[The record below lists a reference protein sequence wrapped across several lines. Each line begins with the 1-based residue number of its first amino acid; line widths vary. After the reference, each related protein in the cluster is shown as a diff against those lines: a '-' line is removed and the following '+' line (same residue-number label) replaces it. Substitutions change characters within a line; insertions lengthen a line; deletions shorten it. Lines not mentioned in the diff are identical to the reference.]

1 VTFIILTS
9 NKPSTKPMLVRVDDI
24 SAVEPLWEQPGS
36 RIILRSGNQGSIEVD
51 NCVEDVIN
59 RVITAKEG
67 KPSV

>member
-1 VTFIILTS
+1 MTFIILTL
-9 NKPSTKPMLVRVDDI
+9 NKPFKKPMLVRVDDI

-36 RIILRSGNQGSIEVD
+36 RIILRPGNQGNVEVD

-59 RVITAKEG
+59 RVISAKES